1 MKVHFNMNRFLKPLA
16 VVTIVF
22 IIFHE
27 EVINLLIVPKSAKMY
42 LMSYL
47 CFKLDNWLMVITFA
61 YSADLE
67 EAQQTCFITKR
78 QPLDSQLLSFISSFY
93 SFQTYVIHFLTFP
106 NSYSSISTSKVAQKF
121 SDTEFCHEWQQQN
134 LVLHRIFGSYS
145 PVRFWKKN
153 PFVVPFGRTKLN
165 GKLMVF
171 LFNFSTFSPGI
182 WILLFILFL
191 LHIDWQKNE

>member
-145 PVRFWKKN
+145 PFVFEKKIRLLSLLA
-153 PFVVPFGRTKLN
+153 GRSWTEN
-165 GKLMVF
+165 
-171 LFNFSTFSPGI
+171 
-182 WILLFILFL
+182 
-191 LHIDWQKNE
+191 